1 MDKEITLALL
11 TPRSGALNYRY
22 LIPEGVSYSDMK
34 LGEIRNQLERSE
46 KDRSGLLFQCE
57 ARQLGGRMGT
67 EALIFHIPDFQR
79 YPQEEQKRCRE
90 LLQDWFDNKRD
101 AVIQAIDWSTLSKAQ
116 MIAIPEL
123 TQLKDRVNEIL
134 SKTERVSSPTNS
146 VPVKIRSSFANML
159 IIMIALTLTFLLITG
174 SGNSNGGVLQ
184 KIRQFW
190 FGESNVQEQER
201 ELLDRLAP
209 YKELFEFPNGT
220 ANPTITDY
228 QNAFNDL
235 YRYCDL
241 APLNPVDKYLQEKY
255 VQSVKEQKR
264 ANQPPVFGAVPEEN
278 KAKLLNNVS
287 GISPVQFRRIL
298 AAYKKMQ
305 EALSYEPD
313 NSVFNSKISNEFKI
327 EFPAKEHADNLIV
340 NPKETAQPKFFVQ
353 SGSAKELDWA
363 LTVRGFIFSII
374 KDNQNDK
381 IVTELKLSQKNLV
394 ELIEYCTLFENVKCE
409 SDELQDAY
417 NEFCNILKGI
427 AKVTKK

>member
-67 EALIFHIPDFQR
+67 EALIFHAPDFQR
-79 YPQEEQKRCRE
+79 YPQEEQKQCRE
-90 LLQDWFDNKRD
+90 FLQDWFDNKRD
-101 AVIQAIDWSTLSKAQ
+101 AVIQAIDWSSVSNAQ

-134 SKTERVSSPTNS
+134 LKAERVSSPSNA

-159 IIMIALTLTFLLITG
+159 IIMIALTLTLLLITG
-174 SGNSNGGVLQ
+174 SDNPNGGVLQ

-190 FGESNVQEQER
+190 FGESNVQEQEQK
-201 ELLDRLAP
+201 LLGRLAP

-264 ANQPPVFGAVPEEN
+264 ANQPPVFGPEGS
-278 KAKLLNNVS
+278 KARLLNNVS
-287 GISPVQFRRIL
+287 GVSPVQLRRIL

-394 ELIEYCTLFENVKCE
+394 ELIEYCTLFVNVKCE
-409 SDELQDAY
+409 SDELQGAFD
-417 NEFCNILKGI
+417 EFCNVLKGI
-427 AKVTKK
+427 AKETKK